1 MRRDHRRLSVSLND
15 VAAGSSKN
23 INMWSSFIDAESGD
37 NVIWETHR
45 VSLTKVPGFG
55 FGIAVS
61 GGRDSPH
68 FANGDPSIAI
78 SDVLKAGPAEGRLQV
93 NDRIVTVNNI
103 SLENV
108 EHVTAI
114 AVLRDSG
121 NTINLVVRRR
131 IVLPTGLETETP
143 PLKVT
148 LGKKGKK
155 DDFGVVLGCKFFVK
169 EVLPHSLAAQE
180 GAVKEGDTVLKI
192 NNTPIDNLSL
202 TDARKLIE
210 KTKDKLQLIITKK
223 KTIDDRHKRQNSQL
237 KEEEILAGYSSLRRQ
252 HDKDDINIY
261 RPSVRSE
268 DDIFKPGTLPRDAG
282 LPHGAYPNSDHARYD
297 GRYVLDNEPP
307 PRPPLPTGFDDSS
320 PDSRSPVSGD
330 SYQRKDGYYSDR
342 ESGARRETR
351 LDDDRRGPNMTD
363 EDDDVFSGTRH
374 EERYVGLRKDVRP
387 EPRSVVF
394 IKDKTYGL
402 GLSLAGGNA
411 TGIFIASVQPGS
423 AAEREGLCE
432 GDQILRANVQDI
444 TGLTREEAVAFLK
457 SLEGKV
463 TITVQYR
470 KEEYDRIMASHE
482 AGDDFYVRTHF
493 QYDPQEAGDHG
504 FQIGDIFH
512 VKDTLFRRE
521 SESWLAVKLGK
532 NNQESKKGT
541 IPNKKRADML
551 AQTQQQSSS
560 DKENFPNKGRGS
572 LFKRKAARRAKS
584 LGKDHWEE
592 VIFSDESAGLSTKFP
607 PYERVALGEA
617 GFMRP
622 VVIFGSIADIA
633 RERLLSDFPDK
644 FESPQSD
651 LAQDDDRKKSG
662 IIRLGAI
669 REAITKRKHC
679 LLDVTPHHVD
689 RLNYAQYYPITVNLK
704 AESKQAVKDLR
715 SRWKAPAKNH
725 KKIYEH
731 NEKLEKM
738 YSHLFTGTITHG
750 SSDMWYTKLCEL
762 IIYQQRQ
769 NIWMSDKKPDED
781 ISEDFLFP
789 MPARLSY
796 ASPESEMDLHRPYD
810 DFDVSPIQKKRL
822 VRSSSD
828 PSVNTAE
835 HGIPG
840 IPPYP
845 DPPSYHNQRFS
856 PQDRYARGSDPR
868 QAGRP
873 QDNEWHG
880 TQPEDRYY
888 PSYYAQSPPLP
899 HHNRSSIDP
908 YATLTPSERLRN
920 RIASDQQY
928 QLYDE
933 YSPHRY
939 DSGGDVY
946 RAEPS
951 IPKQSS
957 PHHSPHMGQ
966 GAPTEQRAHN
976 DSSSH
981 SSDSYSKYVN
991 HPSNKH
997 DDTKLRE
1004 KLGGVT
1010 GRERSPGHDP
1020 YRFTRS
1026 TANPVNTS
1034 NVNKAK
1040 ISDLAAKYRK
1050 DEGPGSPQGRMES
1063 HTLPHQKRKEPP
1075 PVPAKTFNMKE
1086 RGIEPDE
1093 QKIRN
1098 YENSNR
1104 HYNYSEV
1111 NIPGQ
1116 RGGGDRYL
1124 EPDQYGPVDPRQDTP
1139 YEYVAIRN
1147 HSAPPR
1153 DLRHRSDNQLDR
1165 VDNHLDRVHS
1175 DHYSNRQRE
1184 HSYDHAKAFANQMYM
1199 DHREIERLRAAKHGG
1214 KAPGGEREH
1223 YMSPDTRPRTDEAEL
1238 EERSLQNTRI
1248 RARSEPGLA
1257 DLANPTS
1264 KSQKHIS
1271 WALDSRKENF
1281 ESYKRLITPGFY
1293 GSRRSISSSQEL
1305 LQGDRSQEKPLPPP
1319 PPAPPEQRSS
1329 AFETYRKPTSSSPP
1343 SPSKPAANMA
1353 RIISESVKKGP
1364 TSRPPPPS
1372 LPPPPPPPPLLPQT
1386 TPPTVKH
1393 PPPPLPPPP
1402 NFNSYNGKAADT
1414 DKHQSEAKDNQNEA
1428 KGNGNEARDIE
1439 SEASVNESEANSDRS
1454 GDTDGGGTSDS
1465 VSTPETVILG
1475 SDFHQDV
1482 DERHTVVATA
1492 RGVFDADGGVLES
1505 RETGVSIVIPK
1516 GAIHEG
1522 IKQEIYFKVC
1532 RDNSILPPLDK
1543 DKGETLLSPLV
1554 MCGPHGLKFNTPV
1567 ELRLPH
1573 CASVNPE
1580 SWSFALKSSDSPSG
1594 QPTKWQNMSLAGIEG
1609 VTQGHVSKNSVSVLV
1624 DHF

>member
-15 VAAGSSKN
+15 VAAGSAKN
-23 INMWSSFIDAESGD
+23 INMWSSFIDSESGD

-148 LGKKGKK
+148 LGRKGKK

-192 NNTPIDNLSL
+192 NSTPIDSLSL
-202 TDARKLIE
+202 SEARKLIE

-237 KEEEILAGYSSLRRQ
+237 KEEDILAGYSSLRRQ

-268 DDIFKPGTLPRDAG
+268 DDIFKPGTLPRDTG
-282 LPHGAYPNSDHARYD
+282 LPHGAYPNSEHARYD
-297 GRYVLDNEPP
+297 GRYVLDNEAP
-307 PRPPLPTGFDDSS
+307 PRPPLPSGFDESS
-320 PDSRSPVSGD
+320 PDSRSPVSAD
-330 SYQRKDGYYSDR
+330 SYQRKDPRDGYYSDR
-342 ESGARRETR
+342 ESGPRRETR
-351 LDDDRRGPNMTD
+351 LDDDRRAPNMTD
-363 EDDDVFSGTRH
+363 DDDDVFSGTRH

-387 EPRSVVF
+387 EPRSVIF

-432 GDQILRANVQDI
+432 GDQILRANVQEI

-504 FQIGDIFH
+504 FAVGDIFH

-551 AQTQQQSSS
+551 AQTQQLSSS

-592 VIFSDESAGLSTKFP
+592 VIFSGLSTKFP

-622 VVIFGSIADIA
+622 VVIFGAMADIA
-633 RERLLSDFPDK
+633 RDRLLSDFHDK
-644 FESPQSD
+644 FESPQSE
-651 LAQDDDRKKSG
+651 LTQDDDRKKSG

-679 LLDVTPHHVD
+679 LLDITPHHVD
-689 RLNYAQYYPITVNLK
+689 RLNYAQYYPITLYLK
-704 AESKQAVKDLR
+704 ADSKQAVKDLR

-738 YSHLFTGTITHG
+738 YSHLFTGTVTHG
-750 SSDMWYTKLCEL
+750 SSDAWYTKLCEM
-762 IIYQQRQ
+762 IVHQQLQ
-769 NIWMSDKKPDED
+769 HIWMCHKKPEED

-796 ASPESEMDLHRPYD
+796 ASPESELDLHRPYD

-845 DPPSYHNQRFS
+845 APPSYHNQRVL
-856 PQDRYARGSDPR
+856 PQDRYARGADPR
-868 QAGRP
+868 QSGRP

-920 RIASDQQY
+920 RIASVLTEARVVDQQY
-928 QLYDE
+928 HSYDD

-939 DSGGDVY
+939 ETGGDVY

-951 IPKQSS
+951 IPKQAS
-957 PHHSPHMGQ
+957 PLHSPHMGQ
-966 GAPTEQRAHN
+966 GAPPEHRAHN

-1050 DEGPGSPQGRMES
+1050 DEGPGSPQGRVES

-1075 PVPAKTFNMKE
+1075 PVPAKTFNTKE

-1111 NIPGQ
+1111 NIPQ
-1116 RGGGDRYL
+1116 HRGGGERYP
-1124 EPDQYGPVDPRQDTP
+1124 EQDQYAPSDPRQDTP
-1139 YEYVAIRN
+1139 YEYVAVRN

-1153 DLRHRSDNQLDR
+1153 DLRHRSDN
-1165 VDNHLDRVHS
+1165 HLDRMHS
-1175 DHYSNRQRE
+1175 DHYNNRQRE
-1184 HSYDHAKAFANQMYM
+1184 NQYDHNAKAFANQMYM

-1214 KAPGGEREH
+1214 KPSGGEREH
-1223 YMSPDTRPRTDEAEL
+1223 YASPDTRPR
-1238 EERSLQNTRI
+1238 
-1248 RARSEPGLA
+1248 
-1257 DLANPTS
+1257 
-1264 KSQKHIS
+1264 
-1271 WALDSRKENF
+1271 
-1281 ESYKRLITPGFY
+1281 
-1293 GSRRSISSSQEL
+1293 
-1305 LQGDRSQEKPLPPP
+1305 DRSQEKPLPPP

-1343 SPSKPAANMA
+1343 SPSKPAQNIA
-1353 RIISESVKKGP
+1353 RIISDSVKKGP
-1364 TSRPPPPS
+1364 TSRPPPPT
-1372 LPPPPPPPPLLPQT
+1372 LPPPPPPPLLPQT
-1386 TPPTVKH
+1386 IPPQFK
-1393 PPPPLPPPP
+1393 PPPPTLPPPP
-1402 NFNSYNGKAADT
+1402 NFNSYNGQAADNN
-1414 DKHQSEAKDNQNEA
+1414 KHQSEAKDNQNEA

-1492 RGVFDADGGVLES
+1492 RGVFDAEGGVLES
-1505 RETGVSIVIPK
+1505 RETGVSIVVPK
-1516 GAIHEG
+1516 GAIHGG

-1594 QPTKWQNMSLAGIEG
+1594 QPTKWQNMSLAGMEG

>member
-1 MRRDHRRLSVSLND
+1 MGAIHH
-15 VAAGSSKN
+15 K
-23 INMWSSFIDAESGD
+23 SGD

-148 LGKKGKK
+148 LGRKGKK

-192 NNTPIDNLSL
+192 NSTPIDSLSL
-202 TDARKLIE
+202 SEARKLIE

-237 KEEEILAGYSSLRRQ
+237 KEEDILAGYSSLRRQ

-268 DDIFKPGTLPRDAG
+268 DDIFKPGTLPRDTG
-282 LPHGAYPNSDHARYD
+282 LPHGAYPNSEHARYD
-297 GRYVLDNEPP
+297 GRYVLDNEAP
-307 PRPPLPTGFDDSS
+307 PRPPLPSGFDESS
-320 PDSRSPVSGD
+320 PDSRSPVSAD
-330 SYQRKDGYYSDR
+330 SYQRKDPRDGYYSDR
-342 ESGARRETR
+342 ESGPRRETR
-351 LDDDRRGPNMTD
+351 LDDDRRAPNMTD
-363 EDDDVFSGTRH
+363 DDDDVFSGTRH

-387 EPRSVVF
+387 EPRSVIF

-432 GDQILRANVQDI
+432 GDQILRANVQEI

-504 FQIGDIFH
+504 FAVGDIFH

-551 AQTQQQSSS
+551 AQTQQLSSS

-592 VIFSDESAGLSTKFP
+592 VIFSGLSTKFP

-622 VVIFGSIADIA
+622 VVIFGAMADIA
-633 RERLLSDFPDK
+633 RDRLLSDFHDK
-644 FESPQSD
+644 FESPQSE
-651 LAQDDDRKKSG
+651 LTQDDDRKKSG

-679 LLDVTPHHVD
+679 LLDITPHHVD
-689 RLNYAQYYPITVNLK
+689 RLNYAQYYPITLYLK
-704 AESKQAVKDLR
+704 ADSKQAVKDLR

-738 YSHLFTGTITHG
+738 YSHLFTGTVTHG
-750 SSDMWYTKLCEL
+750 SSDAWYTKLCEM
-762 IIYQQRQ
+762 IVHQQLQ
-769 NIWMSDKKPDED
+769 HIWMCHKKPEED

-796 ASPESEMDLHRPYD
+796 ASPESELDLHRPYD

-845 DPPSYHNQRFS
+845 APPSYHNQRVL
-856 PQDRYARGSDPR
+856 PQDRYARGADPR
-868 QAGRP
+868 QSGRP

-920 RIASDQQY
+920 RIASVLTEARVVDQQY
-928 QLYDE
+928 HSYDD

-939 DSGGDVY
+939 ETGGDVY

-951 IPKQSS
+951 IPKQAS
-957 PHHSPHMGQ
+957 PLHSPHMGQ
-966 GAPTEQRAHN
+966 GAPPEHRAHN

-1050 DEGPGSPQGRMES
+1050 DEGPGSPQGRVES

-1075 PVPAKTFNMKE
+1075 PVPAKTFNTKE

-1111 NIPGQ
+1111 NIPQ
-1116 RGGGDRYL
+1116 HRGGGERYP
-1124 EPDQYGPVDPRQDTP
+1124 EQDQYAPSDPRQDTP
-1139 YEYVAIRN
+1139 YEYVAVRN

-1153 DLRHRSDNQLDR
+1153 DLRHRSDN
-1165 VDNHLDRVHS
+1165 HLDRMHS
-1175 DHYSNRQRE
+1175 DHYNNRQRE
-1184 HSYDHAKAFANQMYM
+1184 NQYDHNAKAFANQMYM

-1214 KAPGGEREH
+1214 KPSGGEREH
-1223 YMSPDTRPRTDEAEL
+1223 YASPDTRPR
-1238 EERSLQNTRI
+1238 
-1248 RARSEPGLA
+1248 
-1257 DLANPTS
+1257 
-1264 KSQKHIS
+1264 
-1271 WALDSRKENF
+1271 
-1281 ESYKRLITPGFY
+1281 
-1293 GSRRSISSSQEL
+1293 
-1305 LQGDRSQEKPLPPP
+1305 DRSQEKPLPPP

-1343 SPSKPAANMA
+1343 SPSKPAQNIA
-1353 RIISESVKKGP
+1353 RIISDSVKKGP
-1364 TSRPPPPS
+1364 TSRPPPPT
-1372 LPPPPPPPPLLPQT
+1372 LPPPPPPPLLPQT
-1386 TPPTVKH
+1386 IPPQFK
-1393 PPPPLPPPP
+1393 PPPPTLPPPP
-1402 NFNSYNGKAADT
+1402 NFNSYNGQAADNN
-1414 DKHQSEAKDNQNEA
+1414 KHQSEAKDNQNEA

-1492 RGVFDADGGVLES
+1492 RGVFDAEGGVLES
-1505 RETGVSIVIPK
+1505 RETGVSIVVPK
-1516 GAIHEG
+1516 GAIHGG

-1594 QPTKWQNMSLAGIEG
+1594 QPTKWQNMSLAGMEG

>member
-15 VAAGSSKN
+15 VAAGSAKN
-23 INMWSSFIDAESGD
+23 INMWSSFIDSESGD

-148 LGKKGKK
+148 LGRKGKK

-192 NNTPIDNLSL
+192 NSTPIDSLSL
-202 TDARKLIE
+202 SEARKLIE

-237 KEEEILAGYSSLRRQ
+237 KEEDILAGYSSLRRQ

-268 DDIFKPGTLPRDAG
+268 DDIFKPGTLPRDTG
-282 LPHGAYPNSDHARYD
+282 LPHGAYPNSEHARYD
-297 GRYVLDNEPP
+297 GRYVLDNEAP
-307 PRPPLPTGFDDSS
+307 PRPPLPSGFDESS
-320 PDSRSPVSGD
+320 PDSRSPVSAD
-330 SYQRKDGYYSDR
+330 SYQRKDPRDGYYSDR
-342 ESGARRETR
+342 ESGPRRETR
-351 LDDDRRGPNMTD
+351 LDDDRRAPNMTD
-363 EDDDVFSGTRH
+363 DDDDVFSGTRH

-387 EPRSVVF
+387 EPRSVIF

-432 GDQILRANVQDI
+432 GDQILRANVQEI

-504 FQIGDIFH
+504 FAVGDIFH

-551 AQTQQQSSS
+551 AQTQQLSSS

-592 VIFSDESAGLSTKFP
+592 VIFSGLSTKFP

-622 VVIFGSIADIA
+622 VVIFGAMADIA
-633 RERLLSDFPDK
+633 RDRLLSDFHDK
-644 FESPQSD
+644 FESPQSE
-651 LAQDDDRKKSG
+651 LTQDDDRKKSG

-679 LLDVTPHHVD
+679 LLDITPHHVD
-689 RLNYAQYYPITVNLK
+689 RLNYAQYYPITLYLK
-704 AESKQAVKDLR
+704 ADSKQAVKDLR

-738 YSHLFTGTITHG
+738 YSHLFTGTVTHG
-750 SSDMWYTKLCEL
+750 SSDAWYTKLCEM
-762 IIYQQRQ
+762 IVHQQLQ
-769 NIWMSDKKPDED
+769 HIWMCHKKPEED

-796 ASPESEMDLHRPYD
+796 ASPESELDLHRPYD

-845 DPPSYHNQRFS
+845 APPSYHNQRVL
-856 PQDRYARGSDPR
+856 PQDRYARGADPR
-868 QAGRP
+868 QSGRP

-920 RIASDQQY
+920 RIASVLTEARVVDQQY
-928 QLYDE
+928 HSYDD

-939 DSGGDVY
+939 ETGGDVY

-951 IPKQSS
+951 IPKQAS
-957 PHHSPHMGQ
+957 PLHSPHMGQ
-966 GAPTEQRAHN
+966 GAPPEHRAHN

-1050 DEGPGSPQGRMES
+1050 DEGPGSPQGRVES

-1075 PVPAKTFNMKE
+1075 PVPAKTFNTKE

-1111 NIPGQ
+1111 NIPQ
-1116 RGGGDRYL
+1116 HRGGGERYP
-1124 EPDQYGPVDPRQDTP
+1124 EQDQYAPSDPRQDTP
-1139 YEYVAIRN
+1139 YEYVAVRN

-1153 DLRHRSDNQLDR
+1153 DLRHRSDN
-1165 VDNHLDRVHS
+1165 HLDRMHS
-1175 DHYSNRQRE
+1175 DHYNNRQRE
-1184 HSYDHAKAFANQMYM
+1184 NQYDHNAKAFANQMYM

-1214 KAPGGEREH
+1214 KPSGGEREH
-1223 YMSPDTRPRTDEAEL
+1223 YASPDTRPR
-1238 EERSLQNTRI
+1238 
-1248 RARSEPGLA
+1248 
-1257 DLANPTS
+1257 
-1264 KSQKHIS
+1264 
-1271 WALDSRKENF
+1271 
-1281 ESYKRLITPGFY
+1281 
-1293 GSRRSISSSQEL
+1293 
-1305 LQGDRSQEKPLPPP
+1305 DRSQEKPLPPP

-1343 SPSKPAANMA
+1343 SPSKPAQNIA
-1353 RIISESVKKGP
+1353 RIISDSVK
-1364 TSRPPPPS
+1364 
-1372 LPPPPPPPPLLPQT
+1372 
-1386 TPPTVKH
+1386 
-1393 PPPPLPPPP
+1393 
-1402 NFNSYNGKAADT
+1402 
-1414 DKHQSEAKDNQNEA
+1414 
-1428 KGNGNEARDIE
+1428 
-1439 SEASVNESEANSDRS
+1439 
-1454 GDTDGGGTSDS
+1454 
-1465 VSTPETVILG
+1465 

-1492 RGVFDADGGVLES
+1492 RGVFDAEGGVLES
-1505 RETGVSIVIPK
+1505 RETGVSIVVPK
-1516 GAIHEG
+1516 GAIHGG

-1594 QPTKWQNMSLAGIEG
+1594 QPTKWQNMSLAGMEG

>member
-1 MRRDHRRLSVSLND
+1 MRIK
-15 VAAGSSKN
+15 KN
-23 INMWSSFIDAESGD
+23 IDYIDNLGSGD

-148 LGKKGKK
+148 LGRKGKK

-192 NNTPIDNLSL
+192 NSTPIDSLSL
-202 TDARKLIE
+202 SEARKLIE

-237 KEEEILAGYSSLRRQ
+237 KEEDILAGYSSLRRQ

-268 DDIFKPGTLPRDAG
+268 DDIFKPGTLPRDTG
-282 LPHGAYPNSDHARYD
+282 LPHGAYPNSEHARYD
-297 GRYVLDNEPP
+297 GRYVLDNEAP
-307 PRPPLPTGFDDSS
+307 PRPPLPSGFDESS
-320 PDSRSPVSGD
+320 PDSRSPVSAD
-330 SYQRKDGYYSDR
+330 SYQRKDPRDGYYSDR
-342 ESGARRETR
+342 ESGPRRETR
-351 LDDDRRGPNMTD
+351 LDDDRRAPNMTD
-363 EDDDVFSGTRH
+363 DDDDVFSGTRH

-387 EPRSVVF
+387 EPRSVIF

-432 GDQILRANVQDI
+432 GDQILRANVQEI

-504 FQIGDIFH
+504 FAVGDIFH

-551 AQTQQQSSS
+551 AQTQQLSSS

-592 VIFSDESAGLSTKFP
+592 VIFSGLSTKFP

-622 VVIFGSIADIA
+622 VVIFGAMADIA
-633 RERLLSDFPDK
+633 RDRLLSDFHDK
-644 FESPQSD
+644 FESPQSE
-651 LAQDDDRKKSG
+651 LTQDDDRKKSG

-679 LLDVTPHHVD
+679 LLDITPHHVD
-689 RLNYAQYYPITVNLK
+689 RLNYAQYYPITLYLK
-704 AESKQAVKDLR
+704 ADSKQAVKDLR

-738 YSHLFTGTITHG
+738 YSHLFTGTVTHG
-750 SSDMWYTKLCEL
+750 SSDAWYTKLCEM
-762 IIYQQRQ
+762 IVHQQLQ
-769 NIWMSDKKPDED
+769 HIWMCHKKPEED

-796 ASPESEMDLHRPYD
+796 ASPESELDLHRPYD

-845 DPPSYHNQRFS
+845 APPSYHNQRVL
-856 PQDRYARGSDPR
+856 PQDRYARGADPR
-868 QAGRP
+868 QSGRP

-920 RIASDQQY
+920 RIASVLTEARVVDQQY
-928 QLYDE
+928 HSYDD

-939 DSGGDVY
+939 ETGGDVY

-951 IPKQSS
+951 IPKQAS
-957 PHHSPHMGQ
+957 PLHSPHMGQ
-966 GAPTEQRAHN
+966 GAPPEHRAHN

-1050 DEGPGSPQGRMES
+1050 DEGPGSPQGRVES

-1075 PVPAKTFNMKE
+1075 PVPAKTFNTKE

-1111 NIPGQ
+1111 NIPQ
-1116 RGGGDRYL
+1116 HRGGGERYP
-1124 EPDQYGPVDPRQDTP
+1124 EQDQYAPSDPRQDTP
-1139 YEYVAIRN
+1139 YEYVAVRN

-1153 DLRHRSDNQLDR
+1153 DLRHRSDN
-1165 VDNHLDRVHS
+1165 HLDRMHS
-1175 DHYSNRQRE
+1175 DHYNNRQRE
-1184 HSYDHAKAFANQMYM
+1184 NQYDHNAKAFANQMYM

-1214 KAPGGEREH
+1214 KPSGGEREH
-1223 YMSPDTRPRTDEAEL
+1223 YASPDTRPR
-1238 EERSLQNTRI
+1238 
-1248 RARSEPGLA
+1248 
-1257 DLANPTS
+1257 
-1264 KSQKHIS
+1264 
-1271 WALDSRKENF
+1271 
-1281 ESYKRLITPGFY
+1281 
-1293 GSRRSISSSQEL
+1293 
-1305 LQGDRSQEKPLPPP
+1305 DRSQEKPLPPP

-1343 SPSKPAANMA
+1343 SPSKPAQNIA
-1353 RIISESVKKGP
+1353 RIISDSVKKGP
-1364 TSRPPPPS
+1364 TSRPPPPT
-1372 LPPPPPPPPLLPQT
+1372 LPPPPPPPLLPQT
-1386 TPPTVKH
+1386 IPPQFK
-1393 PPPPLPPPP
+1393 PPPPTLPPPP
-1402 NFNSYNGKAADT
+1402 NFNSYNGQAADNN
-1414 DKHQSEAKDNQNEA
+1414 KHQSEAKDNQNEA

-1492 RGVFDADGGVLES
+1492 RGVFDAEGGVLES
-1505 RETGVSIVIPK
+1505 RETGVSIVVPK
-1516 GAIHEG
+1516 GAIHGG

-1594 QPTKWQNMSLAGIEG
+1594 QPTKWQNMSLAGMEG

>member
-1 MRRDHRRLSVSLND
+1 MRV
-15 VAAGSSKN
+15 
-23 INMWSSFIDAESGD
+23 ESGD

-148 LGKKGKK
+148 LGRKGKK

-192 NNTPIDNLSL
+192 NSTPIDSLSL
-202 TDARKLIE
+202 SEARKLIE

-237 KEEEILAGYSSLRRQ
+237 KEEDILAGYSSLRRQ

-268 DDIFKPGTLPRDAG
+268 DDIFKPGTLPRDTG
-282 LPHGAYPNSDHARYD
+282 LPHGAYPNSEHARYD
-297 GRYVLDNEPP
+297 GRYVLDNEAP
-307 PRPPLPTGFDDSS
+307 PRPPLPSGFDESS
-320 PDSRSPVSGD
+320 PDSRSPVSAD
-330 SYQRKDGYYSDR
+330 SYQRKDPRDGYYSDR
-342 ESGARRETR
+342 ESGPRRETR
-351 LDDDRRGPNMTD
+351 LDDDRRAPNMTD
-363 EDDDVFSGTRH
+363 DDDDVFSGTRH

-387 EPRSVVF
+387 EPRSVIF

-432 GDQILRANVQDI
+432 GDQILRANVQEI

-504 FQIGDIFH
+504 FAVGDIFH

-551 AQTQQQSSS
+551 AQTQQLSSS

-592 VIFSDESAGLSTKFP
+592 VIFSGLSTKFP

-622 VVIFGSIADIA
+622 VVIFGAMADIA
-633 RERLLSDFPDK
+633 RDRLLSDFHDK
-644 FESPQSD
+644 FESPQSE
-651 LAQDDDRKKSG
+651 LTQDDDRKKSG

-679 LLDVTPHHVD
+679 LLDITPHHVD
-689 RLNYAQYYPITVNLK
+689 RLNYAQYYPITLYLK
-704 AESKQAVKDLR
+704 ADSKQAVKDLR

-738 YSHLFTGTITHG
+738 YSHLFTGTVTHG
-750 SSDMWYTKLCEL
+750 SSDAWYTKLCEM
-762 IIYQQRQ
+762 IVHQQLQ
-769 NIWMSDKKPDED
+769 HIWMCHKKPEED

-796 ASPESEMDLHRPYD
+796 ASPESELDLHRPYD

-845 DPPSYHNQRFS
+845 APPSYHNQRVL
-856 PQDRYARGSDPR
+856 PQDRYARGADPR
-868 QAGRP
+868 QSGRP

-920 RIASDQQY
+920 RIASVLTEARVVDQQY
-928 QLYDE
+928 HSYDD

-939 DSGGDVY
+939 ETGGDVY

-951 IPKQSS
+951 IPKQAS
-957 PHHSPHMGQ
+957 PLHSPHMGQ
-966 GAPTEQRAHN
+966 GAPPEHRAHN

-1050 DEGPGSPQGRMES
+1050 DEGPGSPQGRVES

-1075 PVPAKTFNMKE
+1075 PVPAKTFNTKE

-1111 NIPGQ
+1111 NIPQ
-1116 RGGGDRYL
+1116 HRGGGERYP
-1124 EPDQYGPVDPRQDTP
+1124 EQDQYAPSDPRQDTP
-1139 YEYVAIRN
+1139 YEYVAVRN

-1153 DLRHRSDNQLDR
+1153 DLRHRSDN
-1165 VDNHLDRVHS
+1165 HLDRMHS
-1175 DHYSNRQRE
+1175 DHYNNRQRE
-1184 HSYDHAKAFANQMYM
+1184 NQYDHNAKAFANQMYM

-1214 KAPGGEREH
+1214 KPSGGEREH
-1223 YMSPDTRPRTDEAEL
+1223 YASPDTRPR
-1238 EERSLQNTRI
+1238 
-1248 RARSEPGLA
+1248 
-1257 DLANPTS
+1257 
-1264 KSQKHIS
+1264 
-1271 WALDSRKENF
+1271 
-1281 ESYKRLITPGFY
+1281 
-1293 GSRRSISSSQEL
+1293 
-1305 LQGDRSQEKPLPPP
+1305 DRSQEKPLPPP

-1343 SPSKPAANMA
+1343 SPSKPAQNIA
-1353 RIISESVKKGP
+1353 RIISDSVKKGP
-1364 TSRPPPPS
+1364 TSRPPPPT
-1372 LPPPPPPPPLLPQT
+1372 LPPPPPPPLLPQT
-1386 TPPTVKH
+1386 IPPQFK
-1393 PPPPLPPPP
+1393 PPPPTLPPPP
-1402 NFNSYNGKAADT
+1402 NFNSYNGQAADNN
-1414 DKHQSEAKDNQNEA
+1414 KHQSEAKDNQNEA

-1492 RGVFDADGGVLES
+1492 RGVFDAEGGVLES
-1505 RETGVSIVIPK
+1505 RETGVSIVVPK
-1516 GAIHEG
+1516 GAIHGG

-1594 QPTKWQNMSLAGIEG
+1594 QPTKWQNMSLAGMEG

>member
-1 MRRDHRRLSVSLND
+1 MDENWMV
-15 VAAGSSKN
+15 GYMK
-23 INMWSSFIDAESGD
+23 SGD

-148 LGKKGKK
+148 LGRKGKK

-192 NNTPIDNLSL
+192 NSTPIDSLSL
-202 TDARKLIE
+202 SEARKLIE

-237 KEEEILAGYSSLRRQ
+237 KEEDILAGYSSLRRQ

-268 DDIFKPGTLPRDAG
+268 DDIFKPGTLPRDTG
-282 LPHGAYPNSDHARYD
+282 LPHGAYPNSEHARYD
-297 GRYVLDNEPP
+297 GRYVLDNEAP
-307 PRPPLPTGFDDSS
+307 PRPPLPSGFDESS
-320 PDSRSPVSGD
+320 PDSRSPVSAD
-330 SYQRKDGYYSDR
+330 SYQRKDPRDGYYSDR
-342 ESGARRETR
+342 ESGPRRETR
-351 LDDDRRGPNMTD
+351 LDDDRRAPNMTD
-363 EDDDVFSGTRH
+363 DDDDVFSGTRH

-387 EPRSVVF
+387 EPRSVIF

-432 GDQILRANVQDI
+432 GDQILRANVQEI

-504 FQIGDIFH
+504 FAVGDIFH

-551 AQTQQQSSS
+551 AQTQQLSSS

-592 VIFSDESAGLSTKFP
+592 VIFSGLSTKFP

-622 VVIFGSIADIA
+622 VVIFGAMADIA
-633 RERLLSDFPDK
+633 RDRLLSDFHDK
-644 FESPQSD
+644 FESPQSE
-651 LAQDDDRKKSG
+651 LTQDDDRKKSG

-679 LLDVTPHHVD
+679 LLDITPHHVD
-689 RLNYAQYYPITVNLK
+689 RLNYAQYYPITLYLK
-704 AESKQAVKDLR
+704 ADSKQAVKDLR

-738 YSHLFTGTITHG
+738 YSHLFTGTVTHG
-750 SSDMWYTKLCEL
+750 SSDAWYTKLCEM
-762 IIYQQRQ
+762 IVHQQLQ
-769 NIWMSDKKPDED
+769 HIWMCHKKPEED

-796 ASPESEMDLHRPYD
+796 ASPESELDLHRPYD

-845 DPPSYHNQRFS
+845 APPSYHNQRVL
-856 PQDRYARGSDPR
+856 PQDRYARGADPR
-868 QAGRP
+868 QSGRP

-920 RIASDQQY
+920 RIASVLTEARVVDQQY
-928 QLYDE
+928 HSYDD

-939 DSGGDVY
+939 ETGGDVY

-951 IPKQSS
+951 IPKQAS
-957 PHHSPHMGQ
+957 PLHSPHMGQ
-966 GAPTEQRAHN
+966 GAPPEHRAHN

-1050 DEGPGSPQGRMES
+1050 DEGPGSPQGRVES

-1075 PVPAKTFNMKE
+1075 PVPAKTFNTKE

-1111 NIPGQ
+1111 NIPQ
-1116 RGGGDRYL
+1116 HRGGGERYP
-1124 EPDQYGPVDPRQDTP
+1124 EQDQYAPSDPRQDTP
-1139 YEYVAIRN
+1139 YEYVAVRN

-1153 DLRHRSDNQLDR
+1153 DLRHRSDN
-1165 VDNHLDRVHS
+1165 HLDRMHS
-1175 DHYSNRQRE
+1175 DHYNNRQRE
-1184 HSYDHAKAFANQMYM
+1184 NQYDHNAKAFANQMYM

-1214 KAPGGEREH
+1214 KPSGGEREH
-1223 YMSPDTRPRTDEAEL
+1223 YASPDTRPR
-1238 EERSLQNTRI
+1238 
-1248 RARSEPGLA
+1248 
-1257 DLANPTS
+1257 
-1264 KSQKHIS
+1264 
-1271 WALDSRKENF
+1271 
-1281 ESYKRLITPGFY
+1281 
-1293 GSRRSISSSQEL
+1293 
-1305 LQGDRSQEKPLPPP
+1305 DRSQEKPLPPP

-1343 SPSKPAANMA
+1343 SPSKPAQNIA
-1353 RIISESVKKGP
+1353 RIISDSVKKGP
-1364 TSRPPPPS
+1364 TSRPPPPT
-1372 LPPPPPPPPLLPQT
+1372 LPPPPPPPLLPQT
-1386 TPPTVKH
+1386 IPPQFK
-1393 PPPPLPPPP
+1393 PPPPTLPPPP
-1402 NFNSYNGKAADT
+1402 NFNSYNGQAADNN
-1414 DKHQSEAKDNQNEA
+1414 KHQSEAKDNQNEA

-1492 RGVFDADGGVLES
+1492 RGVFDAEGGVLES
-1505 RETGVSIVIPK
+1505 RETGVSIVVPK
-1516 GAIHEG
+1516 GAIHGG

-1594 QPTKWQNMSLAGIEG
+1594 QPTKWQNMSLAGMEG

>member
-15 VAAGSSKN
+15 VAAGSAKN
-23 INMWSSFIDAESGD
+23 INMWSSFIDSESGD

-148 LGKKGKK
+148 LGRKGKK

-192 NNTPIDNLSL
+192 NSTPIDSLSL
-202 TDARKLIE
+202 SEARKLIE

-237 KEEEILAGYSSLRRQ
+237 KEEDILAGYSSLRRQ

-268 DDIFKPGTLPRDAG
+268 DDIFKPGTLPRDTG
-282 LPHGAYPNSDHARYD
+282 LPHGAYPNSEHARYD
-297 GRYVLDNEPP
+297 GRYVLDNEAP
-307 PRPPLPTGFDDSS
+307 PRPPLPSGFDESS
-320 PDSRSPVSGD
+320 PDSRSPVSAD
-330 SYQRKDGYYSDR
+330 SYQRKDPRDGYYSDR
-342 ESGARRETR
+342 ESGPRRETR
-351 LDDDRRGPNMTD
+351 LDDDRRAPNMTD
-363 EDDDVFSGTRH
+363 DDDDVFSGTRH

-387 EPRSVVF
+387 EPRSVIF

-432 GDQILRANVQDI
+432 GDQILRANVQEI

-504 FQIGDIFH
+504 FAVGDIFH

-551 AQTQQQSSS
+551 AQTQQLSSS

-592 VIFSDESAGLSTKFP
+592 VIFSGLSTKFP

-622 VVIFGSIADIA
+622 VVIFGAMADIA
-633 RERLLSDFPDK
+633 RDRLLSDFHDK
-644 FESPQSD
+644 FESPQSE
-651 LAQDDDRKKSG
+651 LTQDDDRKKSG

-679 LLDVTPHHVD
+679 LLDITPHHVD
-689 RLNYAQYYPITVNLK
+689 RLNYAQYYPITLYLK
-704 AESKQAVKDLR
+704 ADSKQAVKDLR

-738 YSHLFTGTITHG
+738 YSHLFTGTVTHG
-750 SSDMWYTKLCEL
+750 SSDAWYTKLCEM
-762 IIYQQRQ
+762 IVHQQLQ
-769 NIWMSDKKPDED
+769 HIWMCHKKPEED

-796 ASPESEMDLHRPYD
+796 ASPESELDLHRPYD

-845 DPPSYHNQRFS
+845 APPSYHNQRVL
-856 PQDRYARGSDPR
+856 PQDRYARGADPR
-868 QAGRP
+868 QSGRP

-928 QLYDE
+928 HSYDD

-939 DSGGDVY
+939 ETGGDVY

-951 IPKQSS
+951 IPKQAS
-957 PHHSPHMGQ
+957 PLHSPHMGQ
-966 GAPTEQRAHN
+966 GAPPEHRAHN

-1050 DEGPGSPQGRMES
+1050 DEGPGSPQGRVES

-1075 PVPAKTFNMKE
+1075 PVPAKTFNTKE

-1111 NIPGQ
+1111 NIPQ
-1116 RGGGDRYL
+1116 HRGGGERYP
-1124 EPDQYGPVDPRQDTP
+1124 EQDQYAPSDPRQDTP
-1139 YEYVAIRN
+1139 YEYVAVRN

-1153 DLRHRSDNQLDR
+1153 DLRHRSDN
-1165 VDNHLDRVHS
+1165 HLDRMHS
-1175 DHYSNRQRE
+1175 DHYNNRQRE
-1184 HSYDHAKAFANQMYM
+1184 NQYDHNAKAFANQMYM

-1214 KAPGGEREH
+1214 KPSGGEREH
-1223 YMSPDTRPRTDEAEL
+1223 YASPDTRPR
-1238 EERSLQNTRI
+1238 
-1248 RARSEPGLA
+1248 
-1257 DLANPTS
+1257 
-1264 KSQKHIS
+1264 
-1271 WALDSRKENF
+1271 
-1281 ESYKRLITPGFY
+1281 
-1293 GSRRSISSSQEL
+1293 
-1305 LQGDRSQEKPLPPP
+1305 DRSQEKPLPPP

-1343 SPSKPAANMA
+1343 SPSKPAQNIA
-1353 RIISESVKKGP
+1353 RIISDSVKKGP
-1364 TSRPPPPS
+1364 TSRPPPPT
-1372 LPPPPPPPPLLPQT
+1372 LPPPPPPPLLPQT
-1386 TPPTVKH
+1386 IPPQFK
-1393 PPPPLPPPP
+1393 PPPPTLPPPP
-1402 NFNSYNGKAADT
+1402 NFNSYNGQAADNN
-1414 DKHQSEAKDNQNEA
+1414 KHQSEAKDNQNEA

-1492 RGVFDADGGVLES
+1492 RGVFDAEGGVLES
-1505 RETGVSIVIPK
+1505 RETGVSIVVPK
-1516 GAIHEG
+1516 GAIHGG

-1594 QPTKWQNMSLAGIEG
+1594 QPTKWQNMSLAGMEG